1 MCENS
6 REKVQIVRA
15 DSSAFSLTQ
24 IDAEAL
30 VRLREEGACD
40 FELAEL
46 YFDLFYPGQYRR
58 RISSVRL
65 TMPCITG
72 PYTNV
77 GATLTL
83 TGSKI
88 RNQPKLGAANLVDV
102 PLRRSVSVA
111 TSTAQNDAG
120 VFEFSFR
127 DERYMPFEGAGA
139 VSTWRLLLPKSFR

>member
-1 MCENS
+1 VCENS

-58 RISSVRL
+58 
-65 TMPCITG
+65 G
-72 PYTNV
+72 
-77 GATLTL
+77 
-83 TGSKI
+83 GSCCRK
-88 RNQPKLGAANLVDV
+88 
-102 PLRRSVSVA
+102 
-111 TSTAQNDAG
+111 AG
-120 VFEFSFR
+120 I
-127 DERYMPFEGAGA
+127 
-139 VSTWRLLLPKSFR
+139 